1 MIDKLR
7 RVVTGH
13 NAQGKS
19 IVALDG
25 PPGSIVGTERAGL
38 GEIWIT
44 ARTPADNRDP
54 ADAGARPVRLE
65 PPVNGSIFWFF
76 VLAPTNKQ
84 LSRQQLEEQAA
95 EGFRANWRRALPGRY
110 HPGPCDA

>member
-13 NAQGKS
+13 NAEGKS

-44 ARTPADNRDP
+44 DRTPADNRNP

-65 PPVNGSIFWFF
+65 PPSTVASSSSLSWRQ
-76 VLAPTNKQ
+76 PTN
-84 LSRQQLEEQAA
+84 S
-95 EGFRANWRRALPGRY
+95 FRASSWKSRPPMDSEHSGASI
-110 HPGPCDA
+110 